1 MVGVFIN
8 HFSRINRVGSI
19 VAMFWVILK
28 FGKFNALRIEMIKCS
43 LGVGVA
49 SQLTERSLV
58 TPEDN
63 E

>member
-1 MVGVFIN
+1 MVV
-8 HFSRINRVGSI
+8 
-19 VAMFWVILK
+19 
-28 FGKFNALRIEMIKCS
+28 LRIEMIKCS